1 MPQERDTPLLQ
12 PGDFAL
18 ALALLTRLPV
28 PLSHAA
34 ATRGAAAAWAW
45 PLAGALVG
53 GLAALAGSIAL
64 ALGLPTGVAAG
75 IVLAMGIV
83 LTGALHEDGLADC
96 ADGFWGGWD
105 RARRLEIM
113 KDSHIG
119 SYGVLALGLSLILRW
134 SALSALIAAGH
145 LWGPVIA
152 AAALSRAPMAGV
164 MHALPNARGSGLSQS
179 TGRPAQDTVLLG
191 GAVALAVALLATGG
205 AVLAAVVA
213 VALAGLATAAI
224 ARARIG
230 GQTGDVLGAT
240 QQLAEIA
247 ALAALAA
254 VLV

>member
-12 PGDFAL
+12 PGDIAL

-28 PLSHAA
+28 RLAHGA

-45 PLAGALVG
+45 PLAGAIVG
-53 GLAALAGSIAL
+53 GLAALGGSIAL
-64 ALGLPTGVAAG
+64 ALGLPTGVVAG
-75 IVLAMGIV
+75 IVLAAGIV

-145 LWGPVIA
+145 LWGPIIA
-152 AAALSRAPMAGV
+152 AAALSRVPMTGV

-179 TGRPAQDTVLLG
+179 TGRPAQG
-191 GAVALAVALLATGG
+191 GAVIA
-205 AVLAAVVA
+205 AVLAA
-213 VALAGLATAAI
+213 ALAGLAAAAI